1 MYVMKNISFGD
12 MINDS
17 RSASLRKNFSDLCR
31 RFSGFYAAF
40 EKEIYEAGGSNN
52 FPARFKKGQDGGCLS
67 RPTDFRVNL
76 MDMQSENDLL
86 WILLVCLEELRQEIF
101 SVQQVLSMTKYY
113 LNEKGR
119 YHSYDYPNA
128 GTPEF
133 PAGTVF
139 RSDIKEALNA
149 GYSFENT
156 KPEMFLQPDLKAAIR
171 TAIDFADLFF
181 RMQRLFVCYF
191 LDGETRK
198 EQNTDIR
205 RAITHM
211 EKKLERPLVYRTP
224 ENLTSEALLESV
236 VHKIV
241 ECGLMI
247 EDASDPIE
255 DSKDARFS
263 SDLNVLM
270 KNTVFPE
277 KPDLT
282 WWFLFSSTGDD
293 DRYAFMFRLRKYAP
307 VLDDEDL
314 PVEEDDDFFVPAKG
328 SSGGRSSN
336 RIPEI
341 DYVGDLA
348 ERNKRRFYQWANNE
362 VRMRR
367 LDGDFT
373 VPAHYD
379 PREAE
384 KYT

>member
-1 MYVMKNISFGD
+1 MMKNISFGD

-31 RFSGFYAAF
+31 RFSSFFAAF
-40 EKEIYEAGGSNN
+40 EKVMNGNSGNN
-52 FPARFKKGQDGGCLS
+52 RFPDRFKRGQDGGCLS
-67 RPTDFRVNL
+67 RPTDLRVNL

-86 WILLVCLEELRQEIF
+86 WILLACLEELRQEMF

-113 LNEKGR
+113 VNEKGR

-128 GTPEF
+128 KAPEF

-149 GYSFENT
+149 GYSFKKT

-171 TAIDFADLFF
+171 AAIDFADTFF

-191 LDGETRK
+191 LDGETAK
-198 EQNTDIR
+198 EQNADIR
-205 RAITHM
+205 KAIRHM
-211 EKKLERPLVYRTP
+211 EKKLERSLVYRIP
-224 ENLTSEALLESV
+224 ENLTSEALLETV
-236 VHKIV
+236 VHKLS
-241 ECGLMI
+241 ECGLLI
-247 EDASDPIE
+247 EDASNPIE
-255 DSKDARFS
+255 DSKNAGFS

-277 KPDLT
+277 KPDLY
-282 WWFLFSSTGDD
+282 WWLRFSTIGDD
-293 DRYAFMFRLRKYAP
+293 DWYASMSGLRKYMRMT
-307 VLDDEDL
+307 DDVNL
-314 PVEEDDDFFVPAKG
+314 PVEDDGDFFVPARG
-328 SSGGRSSN
+328 SSGSRSSS
-336 RIPEI
+336 RIPSI
-341 DYVGDLA
+341 DFEGELA

-384 KYT
+384 KYN